1 MIPATTLHHA
11 TFRHTDLDGRP
22 TERDE
27 PVIAWDEE
35 GHALVLNN
43 NRLVRAKTL
52 RGFVAVTWE
61 EIGPVV
67 GIASVD
73 GWVAEFLSS
82 EDRQTT
88 LPLAGMA
95 IRSTG
100 EAFPLVIYP
109 DGRCDD
115 PQGDRTFKRIYHPGQ
130 DTEPP
135 TEP

>member
-11 TFRHTDLDGRP
+11 LFKDHTTP
-22 TERDE
+22 
-27 PVIAWDEE
+27 PVIAWDDE
-35 GHALVLNN
+35 GYALILGRG
-43 NRLVRAKTL
+43 RLVRANGEP
-52 RGFVAVTWE
+52 GFIAIGWDEV
-61 EIGPVV
+61 GPVV
-67 GIASVD
+67 GIATAD

-82 EDRQTT
+82 EGHQTT

-100 EAFPLVIYP
+100 EAFPLVIHP

-115 PQGDRTFKRIYHPGQ
+115 PQGDRRFKRIYHPGH

-135 TEP
+135 TES